1 MADLTIDIPTDGTL
15 LHAQV
20 DAGKL
25 VRLENDQGSLLDDLT
40 ASTWTEVTGQV
51 TQLIQGLRGR
61 ELAEGISLYDID
73 VRIAQDWTR
82 SIQRRGTG
90 SLAVTIVSGRCTII
104 ATSTT
109 PTILG
114 KWADPRFSVDF
125 GVMVTVVL
133 AVPPVLAP
141 LRVTAVEDL
150 RILVQRID
158 SQNLPGDIVMAVG
171 RTAEAVANLSIEGTA
186 QRMIDRLDLRSRAAA
201 QLGPINDRLSA
212 LAVDGYAYQ
221 ELLAGDAASL
231 ARQLGAAYGIP
242 DAASQ
247 LRSAGAPSDTQA
259 LLLVSRRPDRSGVI
273 EGEIAWRADSGAPM
287 DRATAAMLDRIVSS
301 YLADDTLLTVRTGL
315 TGAPT
320 AAGLGDWASVSMR
333 PLDQLTAAAAAASS
347 STPDAVAQALVVDT
361 AVHAPLATAATL
373 QVQRPFSEASVWDSA
388 GPAPAPPPEV
398 APLRL
403 GAAQLVESLGSRVA
417 YEDLMDLF
425 RLGPV
430 QFDVRCTNASG
441 LTSGRTTMMWWDDD
455 EGGWSR
461 RRYRVE
467 DVETDTPLSVTCR
480 LAEDQV
486 WRGGTVRAIE
496 PVNWSGRVTVRPAR
510 DLIGP
515 LTSESVHATIVRTDG
530 SRRTVSLKTLEEAGV
545 VSGVRAGEGR
555 SIIVVGGRAGDQ
567 VSLNPQPLP
576 PKEPSLGKRLIGRA
590 GGLAS
595 KVALNPQPL
604 PPREERTL
612 GKRLRGRL
620 GGVMDK
626 VIHRDDSVTDLLR
639 GSPAT
644 PKGADLVTTVDDFGT
659 MAFSQLDVG
668 DITVPDVANPTGYG
682 TVRGVDFRVR
692 ADRTG

>member
-25 VRLENDQGSLLDDLT
+25 VRLENDLGGLLDDLT
-40 ASTWTEVTGQV
+40 ASTWTQVTGQI
-51 TQLIQGLRGR
+51 TQLIQGLRGQ
-61 ELAEGISLYDID
+61 ELAEGISLYDIE

-82 SIQRRGTG
+82 SVQRRGAG

-114 KWADPRFSVDF
+114 KWADPRLSLDF

-158 SQNLPGDIVMAVG
+158 SQNLPGDILMAVG
-171 RTAEAVANLSIEGTA
+171 RTAAAIANFSIEGTA
-186 QRMIDRLDLRSRAAA
+186 QRMLDRLDLPGQATGR
-201 QLGPINDRLSA
+201 LGPINDRLAS

-221 ELLAGDAASL
+221 ELLAGDASSL
-231 ARQLGAAYGIP
+231 ARQLEDAYGIP
-242 DAASQ
+242 DAATQ
-247 LRSAGAPSDTQA
+247 LRSGGAPTDTQA

-273 EGEIAWRADSGAPM
+273 EGEIAWRADSGTPT

-301 YLADDTLLTVRTGL
+301 YLADHTPLTLGTSTPG
-315 TGAPT
+315 TP
-320 AAGLGDWASVSMR
+320 AAAELSTWNSVSLQ
-333 PLDQLTAAAAAASS
+333 PLDQLTVTAASS

-361 AVHAPLATAATL
+361 AVHAPLATAATV

-388 GPAPAPPPEV
+388 SPAPAQPPEV

-403 GAAQLVESLGSRVA
+403 GAAQLAETLGSRVA

-441 LTSGRTTMMWWDDD
+441 MPSGRTTMMWWDDD
-455 EGGWSR
+455 EAGWSR

-467 DVETDTPLSVTCR
+467 DVETDTPLSVSCQ
-480 LAEDQV
+480 LAHDWV
-486 WRGGTVRAIE
+486 WRGGTVRAVE
-496 PVNWSGRVTVRPAR
+496 PVNWSGRVSVRPAR
-510 DLIGP
+510 DLVGP
-515 LTSESVHATIVRTDG
+515 LTSESVHATIVQSDG
-530 SRRTVSLKTLEEAGV
+530 SRRTVSLRTLEEAGLI
-545 VSGVRAGEGR
+545 SGVRAGRDR

-576 PKEPSLGKRLIGRA
+576 PKEPSLGPRLIGRA
-590 GGLAS
+590 GDLAS

-604 PPREERTL
+604 PPQERTL

-620 GGVMDK
+620 GGVVDK
-626 VIHRDDSVTDLLR
+626 VIHRDHSATEVLR
-639 GSPAT
+639 EAPAT
-644 PKGADLVTTVDDFGT
+644 PKGPDLVTTVDDFGS
-659 MAFSQLDVG
+659 MAFSQLDLA
-668 DITVPDVANPTGYG
+668 DLNVPDVTDPTGYG
-682 TVRGVDFRVR
+682 TVRGIDFRVR
-692 ADRTG
+692 ADGTG